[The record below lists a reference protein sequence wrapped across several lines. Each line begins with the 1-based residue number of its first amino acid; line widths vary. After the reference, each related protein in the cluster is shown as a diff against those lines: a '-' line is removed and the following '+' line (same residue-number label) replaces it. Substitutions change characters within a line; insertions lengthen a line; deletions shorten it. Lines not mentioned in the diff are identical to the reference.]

1 MNPQSQ
7 QSQKLKIR
15 IVGVGNAGVEML
27 KKICAHG
34 PIDATIVAVD
44 TDLSALSKSG
54 VKHALAL
61 GGEITD
67 NMGCGGDPTLA
78 KEAALANLA
87 SLRAVVNNAD
97 MIVILTALGGGTGS
111 VVAPIL
117 SKLAFEGGVK
127 CIANFCILPLQ
138 LEGAER
144 VSLADKAFK
153 YLHKRSNI
161 AISMPNDIIMSR
173 TGKSLKEAYDEA
185 NECVANAVLAI
196 LNMISGRGIINTDFP
211 TLRKIFAAHG
221 ANSFFASG
229 QGFGENAAE
238 EAVENLKK
246 CPLLSDNIPSAK
258 NLLINIVCG
267 ENMEM
272 NKTRA
277 LLELAKQCFNANG
290 RVGYGIEINPD
301 FDSKIEITA
310 IGTEEAPSQL
320 SSEPAIQPEA
330 APVRR
335 ETEQIMSNENSLP
348 QAQNISESI
357 PQGEIQ
363 LKPPHKRISTKIPED
378 NPVPVKNPDEA
389 AVFEPLKP
397 PQPAPRPV
405 TEEEEPQ
412 RKRRGF
418 FGFGR
423 KKSEQT
429 QEQPVATQ
437 SEFKFVEKSQQ
448 RGFFEDTPP
457 NIRNGEDLDV
467 PTFMRRNI
475 KINL

>member
-1 MNPQSQ
+1 
-7 QSQKLKIR
+7 
-15 IVGVGNAGVEML
+15 
-27 KKICAHG
+27 
-34 PIDATIVAVD
+34 
-44 TDLSALSKSG
+44 
-54 VKHALAL
+54 
-61 GGEITD
+61 
-67 NMGCGGDPTLA
+67 
-78 KEAALANLA
+78 
-87 SLRAVVNNAD
+87 
-97 MIVILTALGGGTGS
+97 
-111 VVAPIL
+111 
-117 SKLAFEGGVK
+117 
-127 CIANFCILPLQ
+127 
-138 LEGAER
+138 
-144 VSLADKAFK
+144 
-153 YLHKRSNI
+153 
-161 AISMPNDIIMSR
+161 
-173 TGKSLKEAYDEA
+173 
-185 NECVANAVLAI
+185 
-196 LNMISGRGIINTDFP
+196 
-211 TLRKIFAAHG
+211 
-221 ANSFFASG
+221 
-229 QGFGENAAE
+229 
-238 EAVENLKK
+238 
-246 CPLLSDNIPSAK
+246 
-258 NLLINIVCG
+258 
-267 ENMEM
+267 M

-357 PQGEIQ
+357 PQDEIQ